1 MRKAIIMEI
10 IKTDNS
16 KNTEK
21 IKALNE
27 KLSNKNKTYDIND
40 LVDIMAILRSDDG
53 CPWDKEQDHATIRQ
67 NFIEETY
74 EAVEAID
81 NGDMELLRE
90 ELGDVL
96 LQVVFH
102 ARICQEADY
111 FTFDHV
117 TNDICLKLI
126 ERHPHI
132 FGNVEAD
139 TSEEVLRN
147 WEQIKQRTKD
157 RKGIS
162 QILDGIARS
171 LPSLMR
177 AGKIA
182 KKIAKNKESL
192 PPPSCLTEAE
202 YGERLFAL
210 AAECALAGFEP
221 EKTLYDACERVIS
234 RTAE

>member
-1 MRKAIIMEI
+1 METNPTRKKIAG
-10 IKTDNS
+10 
-16 KNTEK
+16 K
-21 IKALNE
+21 IKALTENRD
-27 KLSNKNKTYDIND
+27 NRTYDIND
-40 LVDIMAILRSDDG
+40 LVDIMAILRSEDG
-53 CPWDKEQDHATIRQ
+53 CPWDREQDHTTIRQ

-102 ARICQEADY
+102 ARISQEDGY
-111 FTFDHV
+111 FSFDEV
-117 TNDICLKLI
+117 ANDICLKLI

-132 FGNVEAD
+132 FGTVEAD
-139 TSEEVLRN
+139 TPQEVLRN

-157 RKGIS
+157 RKDIS
-162 QILDGIARS
+162 QILDGVAKS

-177 AGKIA
+177 AGKLA
-182 KKIAKNKESL
+182 KKLVNSGEEPEPEPERRLSES
-192 PPPSCLTEAE
+192 E

-221 EKTLYDACERVIS
+221 EKTLYDACERVIA
-234 RTAE
+234 RVAE

>member
-1 MRKAIIMEI
+1 MG
-10 IKTDNS
+10 TDSNRADVAG
-16 KNTEK
+16 K
-21 IKALNE
+21 IKALAENRDR
-27 KLSNKNKTYDIND
+27 TYDIND
-40 LVDIMAILRSDDG
+40 LVDIMAILRSEDG
-53 CPWDKEQDHATIRQ
+53 CPWDREQDHTTIRQ

-102 ARICQEADY
+102 ARISQEDGY
-111 FTFDHV
+111 FSFDEV
-117 TNDICLKLI
+117 ANDICLKLI
-126 ERHPHI
+126 ERHPTI
-132 FGNVEAD
+132 FGTVEAD
-139 TSEEVLRN
+139 TREEFLRR
-147 WEQIKQRTKD
+147 WEQIRQRAKD

-162 QILDGIARS
+162 QILDGVAKS

-177 AGKIA
+177 AGKLA
-182 KKIAKNKESL
+182 KKMATNAADSPPEHRMSES
-192 PPPSCLTEAE
+192 E

-221 EKTLYDACERVIS
+221 EKALYDACERVIS
-234 RTAE
+234 RAV